1 MAKLEKKTKSG
12 GVVQTASPSVA
23 LSSAAKTE
31 KRNLTPNKRMQELRH
46 REDLQAAETA
56 QRLAVTYKQAGD
68 ILYGQR
74 DLTPESLQQA
84 RSMLGRLG
92 EQMSAARTIQSRMG
106 TGSAGALSGIL
117 DQIGSGYDRLSRDL
131 ETREAEMIR
140 PLGRARDVFTDP
152 QTGLTMRNVGL
163 TDWRREA
170 APPRQPGS
178 SGLEAGGYL
187 QRDPL
192 TGLLREQGPIRTR
205 QQEEPAAGAEATRR
219 EADRLEGLKTT
230 IPMYARTYDEAV
242 DYLGQQ
248 GVTVEPGETW
258 AEAIDRQ
265 AGALRQQADEQEQ
278 EDRDAR
284 EQLMAAR
291 ERQQRLADTDPA
303 ANRTE
308 ADRLENLLTTA
319 KNLSMGNN
327 EARAVSYLAENGIEL
342 TEEQQLG
349 GAWIPMLEDQIGQL
363 RQDAT
368 LAERQQRREALTTE
382 ALMDGQFMTYARRG
396 AAIENPELE
405 RDVVEGTMTSVSAED
420 VGNPVHFVR
429 ENLAGRLY
437 NAISLADDPTEGLN
451 NLGIL
456 YMTPD
461 EVYIYDYYLG
471 KGDRETAEEY
481 LESLQED
488 LNWRWATS
496 RYSRLEGSTAGKLA
510 AGAQAGFEQ
519 FAQGVAGLGRAIRG
533 DESYVPTS
541 ANTFLGSM
549 AREGLADA
557 GPQIMGSSLGQ
568 VAYDI
573 TQTTANML
581 PTILLSAATSG
592 AAGAAGLGAGA
603 AATLGEAA
611 GALAIGASSGG
622 GAYDQMINLGYNKG
636 QARTYAALT
645 GTAEA
650 TLQYAIGG
658 VTQLGGQLSGNVIG
672 QVVGNIDNAM
682 ARAAIRLGGE
692 MASEFTEEYLQDV
705 LAPVFENVAMGKH
718 NNLNILDEEALY
730 SGFLGAMTSIAFSGG
745 QDALTAAG
753 ETVATYQQGL
763 ELQRQGVTAQRLAE
777 IGLTFSADSVVH
789 QMAERVNERTGAY
802 TMARLYNE
810 IGATLTEQNITDIRE
825 SLVEK
830 GVASE
835 DAAEIS
841 QVLALAVEEPGLL
854 SAVQQQ
860 VLEKC
865 SVAADAI
872 RETLIDENS
881 PMNRRMDAIRR
892 LTERAVENVEISQE
906 EADRAELPG
915 DESLRE
921 RLEGEI
927 RRAAESMGDMDFA
940 LWLNDKRSNLN
951 DAGRKAV
958 EIGDDA
964 AANTY
969 GQVIDRIDAATEAAM
984 AGTEAANRI
993 AALKNEMIDA
1003 MGGIFDEGT
1012 RYGSESETEGA
1023 GAGLPDGEIGRD
1035 AGPGAGV
1042 EAGPVGS
1049 ERGNIPDAAA
1059 AETGRGV
1066 VGAFDVAV
1074 QQTPEQ
1080 LGVPNGSGETTVGK
1094 IVKTSW
1100 TEAMQAAAQEA
1111 EALGYTMDYVTGP
1124 IEITNPTTGEV
1135 FRTNGVIY
1143 DGQIL
1148 VRGDSRLYS
1157 AEQLAQHELLHAR
1170 LESDRAM
1177 LQDMKER
1184 LVEGRSEAELRR
1196 IAERYAIM
1204 YESVYGDINE
1214 DMPPD
1219 KQKALLDK
1227 YIEEYVA
1234 DAAAGINRVAAGDV
1248 NAARDTEVV
1257 QQVMREREGQGHGAG
1272 GMPGG
1277 EARFMASFAEDE
1289 QLFNPDGKSLDEQ
1302 LDEILRGAESFESRY
1317 LYFGR
1322 FSDMFRTFLAENGI
1336 DVRNLP
1342 IVMNYRDA
1350 YLSMESRENGR
1361 YQGKNINYH
1370 NMGVEGMKS
1379 AIASLQSPDVVIRS
1393 KNTRRLEMAL
1403 PFQDYKGRQ
1412 GLAIVELN
1420 TAARNTGRYIEA
1432 HIVNSIYG
1440 KRNIDRYIEK
1450 ARGEGRLL
1458 NRAEELSQG
1467 RSPVQYQG
1475 TVNENS
1481 STKLSIS
1488 DSAAESNTEFG
1499 LRSEREGLTTR
1510 WDRENAE
1517 RETEAIT
1524 ESAPDLQNT
1533 DESVNR
1539 DFRAS
1544 VADED
1549 LGEVNE
1555 IDVREREA
1563 AEAEANTRKAIEA
1576 MTPTELRRAV
1586 SEDRAKVRQ
1595 AEEYEKHGWLS
1606 DEALQDLRETRARLQ
1621 LEESA
1626 KREMDARHREERA
1639 EVRKRVEARQQPT
1652 MARGDFIQKSLDLFS
1667 VKTGR
1672 NELSSILG
1680 KAFDDARSRGTFSET
1695 DRNAL
1700 FNRLLES
1707 GMMSAEAD
1715 PSFRYIRDALSGTR
1729 IYVPEDVRASFGD
1742 NWRRFANDA
1751 WGQRIYFTSDPNDNR
1766 IDGLNQELS
1775 YMFPGTF
1782 RETDTDLGAILEN
1795 IVQTAKEGRAKN
1807 LTLQEMM
1814 QRVED
1819 TEGWSVDDQL
1829 YDYERRFDAL
1839 IDSAMHAAG
1848 IEVAAKTS
1856 SAMQLAKERQA
1867 RREALERQAENRA
1880 MREQQDKTFKA
1891 LTWLKKNR
1899 NRAPGDLRAQYDEL
1913 IDGIN
1918 LITKSAANEM
1928 QWSDRHNAT
1937 YRDLRAM
1944 YLEAK
1949 ENDPN
1954 WLPSKELE
1962 AIVSRLDDKAIADMD
1977 MSALTELYQA
1987 ACMLRTEFYNRN
1999 NLINDE
2005 MHRTFSEVFRD
2016 STEEIRNSAG
2026 QGSLGRGLAK
2036 LTNAEMM
2043 TPMNVLEMMSGWRK
2057 DGSWTSMARQLQAGE
2072 RRRKGYVA
2080 EARAIIDAWT
2090 QDHQDWVRR
2099 ADGQGKDAVWYEL
2112 EVPELLELHMG
2123 DKPIFGNS
2131 VKVYMTPMQ
2140 KIELYLESKNFQNL
2154 QHMTGGRTFVNR
2166 ELYAKGER
2174 AEALAQGT
2182 TVRLAPESVKRIVSD
2197 LTAEE
2202 LEFAQV
2208 LERYYNEKAKNDINA
2223 VSNPLYGFD
2232 KAMIDYYAPIFSDSN
2247 YNKTTAGIFD
2257 VTAEGVGH
2265 LKSRE
2270 QVSKNPS
2277 YNISAIDAFQRHVD
2291 QTSRFVGLA
2300 IPIRN
2305 MTNLLNWFGDG
2316 TTMQKELS
2324 AKWGR
2329 EGVSYITDLMTQL
2342 QSPQSQPESFLDNLL
2357 DKAVSNYITAV
2368 FGANPGIVFKQA
2380 ASYPAAAAV
2389 LGFENLPSLRQLRG
2403 IDEEIINTYTPELA
2417 YRKLGY
2423 ATPEVAQL
2431 RNNPNW
2437 MDRNRFT
2444 RFAFRGGAI
2453 QWMDTVTVKNLWA
2466 WAENYVR
2473 RTQPDL
2479 ETGTA
2484 EQIRAGQSPY
2494 YRAVADAFNDAVNQ
2508 TQPMYD
2514 VMNRA
2519 KIMNSKNALT
2529 RTLTLFKTVP
2539 MQEYNTLR
2547 QAIGEARAAG
2557 TPEAKRRAAQA
2568 VGSILASTLM
2578 LETVAAAAA
2587 WVTNGMKWYRDDD
2600 DELTAASFARAFG
2613 MNVAGDLAGIMIGG
2627 SELFDWITDKLG
2639 MNSYS
2644 SDFQIIGTEQIN
2656 EFRDALETGGELLQ
2670 NTLGGL
2676 VNVMVNGGDAGEYLE
2691 RNGGDIVGGVHE
2703 LASTLAKYLGG
2714 YPVDNIEKYL
2724 GGVLAK
2730 AAPELKALLSG
2741 ITDTTTKSDLKRID
2755 DKELPARLNSLLAIR
2770 NIEAEE
2776 GTGAELA
2783 RLYLAGYTDAV
2794 PADTPASIT
2803 TDGEEREL
2811 TAWEMQRYDTAYTA
2825 SIGESLNALVESE
2838 AYIEADDAGR
2848 AEMLGM
2854 LYDYANQSALREID
2868 PEHAAPSS
2876 LSWVNK
2882 AAEAAESGIGVTT
2895 YIEARRNMKAA
2906 DAAND
2911 GNGNITQAEAAEALR
2926 DMDLPDEQRAVL
2938 WQLTN
2943 SSWSEKNNPF
2953 TEPEESPV
2961 NEVSAPAPEEPAVT
2975 TREQE
2980 DETKEQ
2986 EAAERELDIGQQE
2999 QEIASRG
3006 AGIRPRAAATQGRE
3020 VPRLTSDNPAVQ
3032 EALTRSNGRNESAA
3046 EPEVPRLT
3054 SDNEFVQN
3062 VLNSYY
3068 GDTPAAEEIKGQP
3081 LPETGD
3087 PTDRQYLREL
3097 FAEIEPLE
3105 GREKPTQTQKYRA
3118 IVDTFNTVEDQ
3129 VAALRTEMSDGELMK
3144 IDIGRSRNVTPA
3156 MYVEAK
3162 ERMYAIDDEGD
3173 NNDSTSSMEAKL
3185 AIDEI
3190 PYLTNDQRAV
3200 LWQLTNKSWRPYSN
3214 PYDTD
3219 VGQAVYDEL
3228 HGAELQHEIP
3238 TGTTRQ
3244 ELEEQLR
3251 KSMGAW

>member
-1 MAKLEKKTKSG
+1 MATKLEKKTKSG
-12 GVVQTASPSVA
+12 GAVHTASPSVA
-23 LSSAAKTE
+23 LERPPKSEKSVLRLTEQALAANMTKDLASTYAQAGSFLSRPASSQKELTRARESLTQLNKKLAAARRVTTIMGDRKPEGLDGVLEQVSSGAERMARELESRQGRLQSAGLRSGEDTFTDPRTSLTMRRVGLTSWRNDEDAAQSLSGFLRDQTDRAARTMGETMAARQESGRTGAYAGPAILSGTE
-31 KRNLTPNKRMQELRH
+31 RSSGLTPSLNGTLTRS
-46 REDLQAAETA
+46 REETA
-56 QRLAVTYKQAGD
+56 QTQGAA
-68 ILYGQR
+68 
-74 DLTPESLQQA
+74 
-84 RSMLGRLG
+84 SM
-92 EQMSAARTIQSRMG
+92 
-106 TGSAGALSGIL
+106 
-117 DQIGSGYDRLSRDL
+117 
-131 ETREAEMIR
+131 
-140 PLGRARDVFTDP
+140 
-152 QTGLTMRNVGL
+152 
-163 TDWRREA
+163 
-170 APPRQPGS
+170 RQ
-178 SGLEAGGYL
+178 
-187 QRDPL
+187 
-192 TGLLREQGPIRTR
+192 
-205 QQEEPAAGAEATRR
+205 
-219 EADRLEGLKTT
+219 EADRLEGLKMT
-230 IPMYARTYDEAV
+230 IAMSTRSYEDAV
-242 DYLGQQ
+242 AALQQ
-248 GVTVEPGETW
+248 NGVTVEPGESW
-258 AEAIDRQ
+258 VSAIDRHV
-265 AGALRQQADEQEQ
+265 GDLREQADAREQE
-278 EDRDAR
+278 ETDAR
-284 EQLMAAR
+284 EQLLAAR
-291 ERQQRLADTDPA
+291 ESQERLAGTDPA
-303 ANRTE
+303 ANRAE
-308 ADRLENLLTTA
+308 ADRLESVLNTA
-319 KNLSMGNN
+319 RGLAMGGN
-327 EARAVSYLAENGIEL
+327 ETRAAGYLAENGIEL
-342 TEEQQLG
+342 TAEQQLG
-349 GAWIPMLEDQIGQL
+349 GAWIPMLEEQIGQL

-368 LAERQQRREALTTE
+368 LAERQQRRDALTTE
-382 ALMDGQFMTYARRG
+382 ALMDGQFMVYAQRG
-396 AAIENPELE
+396 AAIKNPEVPLGDWE
-405 RDVVEGTMTSVSAED
+405 AMTSMTADD
-420 VGNPVHFVR
+420 VGNLVHFVR
-429 ENLAGRLY
+429 ENEQGSLY
-437 NAISLADDPTEGLN
+437 NGFSLTDAPTEGLN

-456 YMTPD
+456 YMQPD

-471 KGDRETAEEY
+471 KGDRESADEY
-481 LESLQED
+481 LESLADD
-488 LNWRWATS
+488 LNWRWAAD
-496 RYSRLEGSTAGKLA
+496 RYSLLEDSTAGKLA

-533 DESYVPTS
+533 DESYTPTS
-541 ANTFLGSM
+541 ANTYLGSM

-557 GPQIMGSSLGQ
+557 GPQILGSSLGQ

-581 PTILLSAATSG
+581 PTILLSVATSG
-592 AAGAAGLGAGA
+592 AAGAAGLGAEA
-603 AATLGEAA
+603 AAGLGEAA
-611 GALAIGASSGG
+611 GALSIGASSGG
-622 GAYDQMINLGYNKG
+622 NAYDQMIALGYNKG

-645 GTAEA
+645 GGSEA
-650 TLQYAIGG
+650 LLQYAIGG

-672 QVVGNIDNAM
+672 QVVGNIDNAI

-692 MASEFTEEYLQDV
+692 MASEITEEYLQDV
-705 LAPVFENVAMGKH
+705 LGPVFENVALGKH

-730 SGFLGAMTSIAFSGG
+730 SGFLGAMTAIAFSGG

-753 ETVATYQQGL
+753 ETVATHQQGL

-777 IGLTFSADSVVH
+777 IGLTFSADSAVH
-789 QMAERVNERTGAY
+789 QMAERVNERTGAF
-802 TMARLYNE
+802 TIARLYNE
-810 IGATLTEQNITDIRE
+810 IGATLTEQNVTDIRE
-825 SLVEK
+825 SLVGK
-830 GVASE
+830 GVAPE

-872 RETLIDENS
+872 RETLIDEDS

-892 LTERAVENVEISQE
+892 LTERASENVEISPE
-906 EADRAELPG
+906 EAEQAELPG

-921 RLEGEI
+921 RLEREI
-927 RRAAESMGDMDFA
+927 RQAAESMGGMDFA

-951 DAGRKAV
+951 DAGRQAV

-984 AGTEAANRI
+984 TGAEAADRV
-993 AALKNEMIDA
+993 AALKNEMIEA
-1003 MGGIFDEGT
+1003 MGGIIDEGT
-1012 RYGSESETEGA
+1012 RYTGESEVERA

-1035 AGPGAGV
+1035 TGAGAGV
-1042 EAGPVGS
+1042 EAGPVGP
-1049 ERGNIPDAAA
+1049 ERGNEETDTPA
-1059 AETGRGV
+1059 AETGRGIGGAFV
-1066 VGAFDVAV
+1066 VGV

-1080 LGVPNGSGETTVGK
+1080 LGVPNGSGETAVGM
-1094 IVKTSW
+1094 IVKSSW
-1100 TEAMQAAAQEA
+1100 TEAMRAAAQEA
-1111 EALGYTMDYVTGP
+1111 EALGYAVDYVTGP
-1124 IEITNPTTGEV
+1124 IEITNPTTGAV

-1143 DGQIL
+1143 GDQVL
-1148 VRGDSRLYS
+1148 VRADSRLYT
-1157 AEQLAQHELLHAR
+1157 AEQLAQHEIMHAR

-1184 LVEGRSEAELRR
+1184 LTEGRSEAELRR
-1196 IAERYAIM
+1196 IAERYAIL
-1204 YESVYGDINE
+1204 YEFVYGDITE
-1214 DMPPD
+1214 GMTTDE
-1219 KQKALLDK
+1219 QEALLDK

-1234 DAAAGINRVAAGDV
+1234 DAAAGINRVAAGNV
-1248 NAARDTEVV
+1248 NAVRDTETVR
-1257 QQVMREREGQGHGAG
+1257 QVMREREGQGHGAG

-1277 EARFMASFAEDE
+1277 EARYSLNPAFETEFDE
-1289 QLFNPDGKSLDEQ
+1289 WINNTTIEERLRDGGRFLVGTTSEKLKRAGVDNYEIYFGKGKIAIIMQNPEMTDRIIKDAVKVVENPIVVMDSKTVQGSIVMFGDAVTDNRKPVMVSLLLHPETKTG
-1302 LDEILRGAESFESRY
+1302 EILDYGVVTS
-1317 LYFGR
+1317 
-1322 FSDMFRTFLAENGI
+1322 
-1336 DVRNLP
+1336 
-1342 IVMNYRDA
+1342 A
-1350 YLSMESRENGR
+1350 YG
-1361 YQGKNINYH
+1361 
-1370 NMGVEGMKS
+1370 
-1379 AIASLQSPDVVIRS
+1379 
-1393 KNTRRLEMAL
+1393 RRLNNAQNL
-1403 PFQDYKGRQ
+1403 
-1412 GLAIVELN
+1412 IN
-1420 TAARNTGRYIEA
+1420 SSNIRYIEEDK
-1432 HIVNSIYG
+1432 
-1440 KRNIDRYIEK
+1440 KRTEAWSK
-1450 ARGEGRLL
+1450 ALGLQL
-1458 NRAEELSQG
+1458 PSA
-1467 RSPVQYQG
+1467 
-1475 TVNENS
+1475 
-1481 STKLSIS
+1481 STMSDSDTIIP
-1488 DSAAESNTEFG
+1488 DSAAESNNNFG

-1510 WDRENAE
+1510 WDRESAE
-1517 RETEAIT
+1517 RETEATT
-1524 ESAPDLQNT
+1524 ERAPDLLNT

-1563 AEAEANTRKAIEA
+1563 AEAEASMREAIQA

-1595 AEEYEKHGWLS
+1595 AEEYERRGWLS
-1606 DEALQDLRETRARLQ
+1606 DEALQDLRETRARLER
-1621 LEESA
+1621 EEAA

-1672 NELSSILG
+1672 NELGSILG

-1695 DRNAL
+1695 DRSAL
-1700 FNRLLES
+1700 FSKLLET

-1715 PSFRYIRDALSGTR
+1715 PSFRNIRDALSGTR
-1729 IYVPEDVRASFGD
+1729 IYVPEDVRANFGD
-1742 NWRRFANDA
+1742 NWQRFANEA

-1795 IVQTAKEGRAKN
+1795 IVETAKEGRARN

-1814 QRVED
+1814 QRVEE
-1819 TEGWSVDDQL
+1819 TEGWSVDDQIL
-1829 YDYERRFDAL
+1829 DYERRFDAV

-1856 SAMQLAKERQA
+1856 SAIQLAKERA
-1867 RREALERQAENRA
+1867 ERRAALERQAENRA
-1880 MREQQDKTFKA
+1880 MREQQDKTFRA

-1899 NRAPGDLRAQYDEL
+1899 NRAPGDLRVQYDEL

-1949 ENDPN
+1949 KNDPN

-2016 STEEIRNSAG
+2016 STEEIRSSAG

-2080 EARAIIDAWT
+2080 EARAIIDAWI

-2342 QSPQSQPESFLDNLL
+2342 QSPQSQPESILDNLL

-2466 WAENYVR
+2466 WAENYVKKNR
-2473 RTQPDL
+2473 PDL
-2479 ETGTA
+2479 EAGTA

-2644 SDFQIIGTEQIN
+2644 SDFQIIGMEQIN
-2656 EFRDALETGGELLQ
+2656 EFKDALETGGELLH

-2691 RNGGDIVGGVHE
+2691 RNGGDIVGGVHD

-2714 YPVDNIEKYL
+2714 YPVENIEKYL

-2730 AAPELKALLSG
+2730 ASPELKALLDT
-2741 ITDTTTKSDLKRID
+2741 ITDTTTKSDLQRID
-2755 DKELPARLNSLLAIR
+2755 AKELPTRLNSLLAIR
-2770 NIEAEE
+2770 NIEADE

-2794 PADTPASIT
+2794 PADTPASFT
-2803 TDGEEREL
+2803 VGDEKREL
-2811 TAWEMQRYDTAYTA
+2811 TAWEMQRYDNAYTA
-2825 SIGESLNALVESE
+2825 SIGESLNALVESD

-2868 PEHAAPSS
+2868 PEHTVPSS

-2882 AAEAAESGIGVTT
+2882 AAEAAESGIGITT

-2911 GNGNITQAEAAEALR
+2911 GNGYINQAEAAEALR
-2926 DMDLPDEQRAVL
+2926 NMDLTNEQRAVL

-2953 TEPEESPV
+2953 TDTEESAEYEEPE
-2961 NEVSAPAPEEPAVT
+2961 AEPAEEFEGSRKRKRQGMLA
-2975 TREQE
+2975 REQE
-2980 DETKEQ
+2980 DADKARK
-2986 EAAERELDIGQQE
+2986 AAEQ
-2999 QEIASRG
+2999 
-3006 AGIRPRAAATQGRE
+3006 
-3020 VPRLTSDNPAVQ
+3020 VQ

-3068 GDTPAAEEIKGQP
+3068 GDTDKGEEEIKGQP

-3097 FAEIEPLE
+3097 FAGIEPLE

-3129 VAALRTEMSDGELMK
+3129 VAALQTEMSDGELLK
-3144 IDIGRSRNVTPA
+3144 IDIGRSRHVTPA

-3185 AIDEI
+3185 AIDGI

-3219 VGQAVYDEL
+3219 IGQAVYDEL